1 VLYFLLFMEGFIG
14 LTYQLLFF
22 RQLTPAVGS
31 SSSVDAW
38 IIGIFLGALSV
49 GYFTGGKEHPDPL
62 EKLGRNLIATAI
74 IGGILMSSAVIDAY
88 FQVTVSAGASRMVA
102 LVMYTLVAVAPIAFF
117 MGQALPLIM
126 QRKTIG
132 KSAAEQGGNAFAL
145 STVGS
150 MAGAILPITL
160 LTPFVGATLT
170 LAANTGIAS
179 LIGLYLI
186 RKKPLYHIAVSL
198 SLIGIAHAVL
208 LAPYWALPKGQFTSS
223 IYADIYLLESES
235 RGEKEKI
242 LYANGSYMSTQDMKG
257 NNNSSYIDAFQEKI
271 ISLGIERQDILVLG
285 AGGFMAHMH
294 NPGNNRFTYVDIDG
308 ALKAWAEKYFNFD
321 PETANVVIE
330 DARAYMLSQSDDSVP
345 ILFMDVFSANFD
357 SPEHLMTTEFF
368 QLIRQKLQP
377 DGVMIFNAI
386 QSSTFDSRMSR
397 ALHNTVQSV
406 FGFCHIRQVSPG
418 KGRANLLYTCFNVEE
433 NTPLYTDDK
442 NTISRDAWT
451 SSQ

>member
-1 VLYFLLFMEGFIG
+1 MLYFLLFMEGFIG

-31 SSSVDAW
+31 SSGVDAW

-49 GYFTGGKEHPDPL
+49 GYFTGGKAHPHPL

-74 IGGILMSSAVIDAY
+74 VGGILMSSAVIDTY
-88 FQVTVSAGASRMVA
+88 FQTIVSAGVSRLVA
-102 LVMYTLVAVAPIAFF
+102 LVAYTLIAVAPIAFF

-160 LTPFVGATLT
+160 LTPVVGATLT
-170 LAANTGIAS
+170 LAANTVVAS

-198 SLIGIAHAVL
+198 FFIGVAHAVL
-208 LAPYWALPKGQFTSS
+208 LSPYWALPKGQFTSS
-223 IYADIYLLESES
+223 IYADIYLLESEYQ
-235 RGEKEKI
+235 GEKETI
-242 LYANGSYMSTQDMKG
+242 LYANGSAMSTQDMEG
-257 NNNSSYIDAFQEKI
+257 NNNSSYIDAFQDKVA
-271 ISLGIERQDILVLG
+271 SLGIEQQEILVLG

-308 ALKAWAEKYFNFD
+308 ELKAWAEKYFNFD

-330 DARAYMLSQSDDSVP
+330 DARAYMLSQSDDSIPV
-345 ILFMDVFSANFD
+345 LFMDVFSAQFD
-357 SPEHLMTTEFF
+357 SPEHLMTQEFF

-377 DGVMIFNAI
+377 NGVMIFNAI
-386 QSSTFDSRMSR
+386 QSSTFDSRMSQ

-406 FGFCHIRQVSPG
+406 FNFCHIRQVSPG
-418 KGRANLLYTCFNVEE
+418 KGRANLLYTCFNVKEDVL
-433 NTPLYTDDK
+433 LYTDDK
-442 NTISRDAWT
+442 NTISKDAWT